1 MQKKRN
7 TTYARLSFLM
17 ILLIIG
23 AVTGPQ
29 LLFLAQDSRIQE
41 KVTVGERDS
50 MDMSALNADYTKD
63 IKTRLTNIAEGIK
76 EGRNYYAYATD
87 YEINADAYEL
97 TDKLL
102 YKSDCFDFFFKFQ
115 LQPISYC
122 FPSFRG
128 YDIKCWKRYVICDED
143 FEGGVILMAWYFDIM
158 LDEGMEF
165 QFLADAE
172 DNTLYAIRFE
182 NVENDYFAVC
192 AYDNLIVNISDF
204 CNDYYRAGN
213 QVWSDLETHINTM
226 GIDDEAVDSTSNV
239 SKVNEKDENKS
250 YEEKYKEIMETG
262 SCVVSLIYGE
272 NSLNWEICLVEDDVS
287 KKTDLYLGIREIR
300 ELIPEFSRQNN

>member
-1 MQKKRN
+1 MQKRGN
-7 TTYARLSFLM
+7 TTYVRLLFFM

-29 LLFLAQDSRIQE
+29 LLFLVQDSRIQG
-41 KVTVGERDS
+41 KVTMGERDS

-63 IKTRLTNIAEGIK
+63 IKTRLTNIAEGIR
-76 EGRNYYAYATD
+76 EGRNYYAYAVD
-87 YEINADAYEL
+87 YEINADAYGL
-97 TDKLL
+97 TDRLL
-102 YKSDCFDFFFKFQ
+102 YESDCFDFFVKFQ
-115 LQPISYC
+115 LLPKSYC

-165 QFLADAE
+165 QLLADAE

-192 AYDNLIVNISDF
+192 SYDNLIVNISDF

-213 QVWSDLETHINTM
+213 QVWSDLETHINTT

-239 SKVNEKDENKS
+239 SKVNKKGENEYYKKKYIEVMEIDS
-250 YEEKYKEIMETG
+250 Y
-262 SCVVSLIYGE
+262 VVSLIYGE
-272 NSLNWEICLVEDDVS
+272 NSLNWEIRLVEDDVS

-300 ELIPEFSRQNN
+300 ELIPELSRQNN